1 MRQIKFRAWD
11 KLQSKFVE
19 PIFNEFVD
27 VNDQFEDEDFIFLQF
42 TGLLDK
48 NGVEIYE
55 GDILATN
62 NGEQY
67 SVKWS
72 DEFFKFKISCR
83 PKGFSH
89 VQSMSMA
96 SQVSRLAEVIGN
108 IHENPELI
116 NSEVMK
122 GVSDMNNLLAL
133 AKELISEL

>member
-1 MRQIKFRAWD
+1 MRQIKFNFIYGVD
-11 KLQSKFVE
+11 GE
-19 PIFNEFVD
+19 PETYFNRTFTFGEIEGGCHFNEICD
-27 VNDQFEDEDFIFLQF
+27 SPTLKKYSILAKRQF

-122 GVSDMNNLLAL
+122 
-133 AKELISEL
+133 